1 MCEERI
7 DTYEVLMYS
16 WGDLKRV
23 EGRKKKGKSWYRKVK
38 DRWLFIELRAI

>member
-1 MCEERI
+1 MCEEGI
-7 DTYEVLMYS
+7 DTYEVLIYS

-23 EGRKKKGKSWYRKVK
+23 DQKKKGKSWYRKVK